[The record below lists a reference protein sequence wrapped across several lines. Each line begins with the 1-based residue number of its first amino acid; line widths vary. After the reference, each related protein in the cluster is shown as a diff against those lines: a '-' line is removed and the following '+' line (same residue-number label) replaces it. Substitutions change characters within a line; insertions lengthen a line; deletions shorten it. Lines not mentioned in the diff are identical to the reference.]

1 MVASSNGSIIEIN
14 HRQILRFKKKYK
26 VDGERSVMAQYK
38 LFVYCHNHV
47 IAGEPPFQTTPHV
60 DLTTHHNYP
69 TNLFP
74 TIFNNIC
81 YHFP

>member
-1 MVASSNGSIIEIN
+1 
-14 HRQILRFKKKYK
+14 
-26 VDGERSVMAQYK
+26 MAQYK

-60 DLTTHHNYP
+60 DLTTHHQYP

-74 TIFNNIC
+74 TILITYVFISPKKEHVFI
-81 YHFP
+81 YI